1 MKVKTIT
8 CHDVYNLGASLQAY
22 ALVSFLK
29 DLGHD
34 AEIIDYKPC
43 YLSRHYSLTWVPNE
57 RYRKPLLR
65 EAYLLVKLPSRI
77 KALKS
82 QRKKNFDLFRS
93 EYLPLT
99 KRYESNESL
108 KANCPDADV
117 FIAGSDQI
125 WNPVFE
131 NGKDPAFFLEFVPEN
146 KKKISYAASF
156 AVDELSSCDIE
167 RIKPWLRKFDAVS
180 VREKSGVNILNG
192 LQINAE
198 AVLDPVFLL
207 EKSHWENLAV
217 KSDKKGY
224 ILVYDFDKS
233 PEILNIA
240 KKLSE
245 KTGKKI
251 VTVFPM
257 DIKSEVQSEMGP
269 GEFLGALMNADFV
282 ISNSFHATAFSLIF
296 GKEFFVVNRK
306 EKINTR
312 MRDLLISV
320 DLEDRLISDFIEPNN
335 IDWQKVSELLKPQI
349 DKSKRFLNDNL
360 I

>member
-1 MKVKTIT
+1 MSRRIQFR
-8 CHDVYNLGASLQAY
+8 CILAGFCPCI
-22 ALVSFLK
+22 FLK
-29 DLGHD
+29 DCGHD

-57 RYRKPLLR
+57 RYRKPFIR
-65 EAYLLVKLPSRI
+65 EAYLLMKFPSRL

-82 QRKKNFDLFRS
+82 KRKKNFDLFRT

-108 KANCPDADV
+108 KADCPDAEV

-146 KKKISYAASF
+146 KKKLSYAASF
-156 AVDELSSCDIE
+156 AVDELSGENSQ
-167 RIKPWLRKFDAVS
+167 RIKPWLSKFDAVS
-180 VREKSGVNILNG
+180 VREKSGVNILNSLG
-192 LQINAE
+192 VKSE

-207 EKSHWENLAV
+207 EESRWEDIAV
-217 KSDKKGY
+217 KPEKNGY
-224 ILVYDFDKS
+224 ILVYDFDQN

-245 KTGKKI
+245 ETGKKI
-251 VTVFPM
+251 VSVFPM
-257 DIKSEVQSEMGP
+257 DIANEVWSEMGP
-269 GEFLGALMNADFV
+269 REFLGAILNADFV

-296 GKEFFVVNRK
+296 GKEFSVVNRK

-312 MRDLLISV
+312 MRDLLLSV
-320 DLEDRLISDFIEPNN
+320 GLEDRLISDYVELNN
-335 IDWQKVSELLKPQI
+335 IDWQKVNALLKLQI